1 MAKGARVKGI
11 SEDMAR
17 RALYEHVEACPHC
30 NPDTALQV
38 IPE

>member
-1 MAKGARVKGI
+1 
-11 SEDMAR
+11 MAR

-30 NPDTALQV
+30 NPGTALRV